1 MTSHEMRNPLSA
13 IIQCSDW
20 IQTSLAEYRGDSKN
34 INLPREAVDGYLDA
48 AQTIAL
54 CSQHQKR
61 IIDDILTLSKLD
73 SDLLLITPV
82 EVRPVSVLQSSLK
95 MFESEVHSSDMELRF
110 KVDPSYTELAVDVS
124 ISRTTTSSFLASMFS
139 HVSTQLTTPVGNARP
154 QPAPPSPHQP
164 HHQRHQIHAIG
175 NKTQDHHH
183 PLRLPRPPHRPQ
195 RRRVPSPQFL
205 P

>member
-20 IQTSLAEYRGDSKN
+20 IQTSLAEYSQTNSKN
-34 INLPREAVDGYLDA
+34 INVPREAIDGYLDA

-82 EVRPVSVLQSSLK
+82 EVQPVRVLETSLK
-95 MFESEVHSSDMELRF
+95 MFDSEVHSSDMELRF
-110 KVDPSYTELAVDVS
+110 RVDGSYTDLAVDVS
-124 ISRTTTSSFLASMFS
+124 FFPCCPISMFY
-139 HVSTQLTTPVGNARP
+139 T
-154 QPAPPSPHQP
+154 
-164 HHQRHQIHAIG
+164 
-175 NKTQDHHH
+175 K
-183 PLRLPRPPHRPQ
+183 
-195 RRRVPSPQFL
+195 
-205 P
+205 

>member
-20 IQTSLAEYRGDSKN
+20 IQTSLAEYGGDSKN
-34 INLPREAVDGYLDA
+34 ISIPRESIDGYIDA

-82 EVRPVSVLQSSLK
+82 EVRPVSVLQSALK
-95 MFESEVHSSDMELRF
+95 MFDSEVHSSDMELRF
-110 KVDPSYTELAVDVS
+110 KVEQSYTDLSVDVRILCLFTLFFEES
-124 ISRTTTSSFLASMFS
+124 PATMLSELTFLS
-139 HVSTQLTTPVGNARP
+139 G
-154 QPAPPSPHQP
+154 
-164 HHQRHQIHAIG
+164 
-175 NKTQDHHH
+175 
-183 PLRLPRPPHRPQ
+183 
-195 RRRVPSPQFL
+195 
-205 P
+205 